1 MQSVEHIKNTSDP
14 MVSRSTQA
22 VLAERFFPVRVR
34 VLVPRDGFGMQLD
47 RFCAWLD
54 AHVGKN
60 NYWIGSDAARGRD
73 TALFYFADV
82 DAARS
87 FLDRFACGAVLLE
100 RGREEDRPA

>member
-1 MQSVEHIKNTSDP
+1 
-14 MVSRSTQA
+14 MVRRSTPQA

-34 VLVPRDGFGMQLD
+34 VLVPPDGFGVQLD

-54 AHVGKN
+54 ATVGKK
-60 NYWIGSDAARGRD
+60 NYWIGSDAARGHD
-73 TALFYFADV
+73 TALSYFLDV

-87 FLDRFACGAVLLE
+87 FLDRLACGAVLLD

>member
-1 MQSVEHIKNTSDP
+1 MIR
-14 MVSRSTQA
+14 RSTPQA

-34 VLVPRDGFGMQLD
+34 VLVPPDGFGMQLD

-54 AHVGKN
+54 VHVGKE

-73 TALFYFADV
+73 TTLFYFVDV

-87 FLDRFACGAVLLE
+87 FLDRFACGAVLLD